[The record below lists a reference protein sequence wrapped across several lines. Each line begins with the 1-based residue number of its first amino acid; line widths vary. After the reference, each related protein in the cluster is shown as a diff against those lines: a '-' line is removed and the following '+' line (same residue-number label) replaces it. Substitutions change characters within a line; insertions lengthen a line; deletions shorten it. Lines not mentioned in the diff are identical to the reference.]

1 MKTLDDLKAKLA
13 EIKAAEKAVEDA
25 KDALERTA
33 EGLYYKVREVV
44 GNVVERSYCN
54 RIRRVELADDGTLE
68 VYYTYYCRGD
78 EGPDSCRIPAEY
90 LLMEEDEY
98 LAAEEERR
106 KRLDEENRARR
117 LAEAEKAERETLARL
132 KEKYEGKG

>member
-33 EGLYYKVREVV
+33 EGLYRKVCEVV
-44 GNVVERSYCN
+44 GNVVERSYCD

-68 VYYTYYCRGD
+68 VYYTYYCRGC

-98 LAAEEERR
+98 LAAEKERR
-106 KRLDEENRARR
+106 KRLDEENRARK
-117 LAEAEKAERETLARL
+117 LAETEKAEREALARL